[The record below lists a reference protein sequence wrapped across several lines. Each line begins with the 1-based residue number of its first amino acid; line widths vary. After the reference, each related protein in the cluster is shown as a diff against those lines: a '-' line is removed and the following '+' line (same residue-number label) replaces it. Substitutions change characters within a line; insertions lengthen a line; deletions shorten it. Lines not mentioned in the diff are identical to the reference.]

1 MRKIASLCAFL
12 MLHVLAI
19 GQERTVTGTI
29 LDASGSP
36 VPFATVTETGTKN
49 GVSADVNGTFS
60 IKIPAN
66 ARLTIS
72 ASGFATQTVT
82 PTGNQVGV
90 SLARAEGSLEEVVV
104 TALGQSR
111 SKAKVGYAV
120 TTVNNEALNRS
131 SPTNPLDA
139 LAGRVPG
146 ANISKTGGPGSSSKV
161 ILRGFGVIAG
171 ASNSPLYVIDGI
183 PLTDARF
190 GANNNYDFGQTI
202 SDINP
207 NDIESVTILKGTA
220 AASLYGSQARNGAI
234 MITTRK
240 GKSGKLRVDY
250 AGSVNFSRVG
260 KLPDMQED
268 FGQGWSGVFILSENG
283 SWGPKMDGQ
292 DRLWGSVVDNSQLLK
307 PFSFQKDNIRDFYDT
322 GYELSNSV
330 ALSGGNETTNFY
342 FSFNNVY
349 SDGVIPTNTDFFG
362 RNTLALRTSSKFD
375 NFTINTSLNY
385 SKRRMNSPYTGQA
398 GSDGASLFE
407 ELLQIPV
414 DIRIT
419 DFKDYKNK
427 FFNVDNYFTPFAEN
441 PYYPL
446 YENRATQSSD
456 RFFGNL
462 DLGYKINQHFS
473 AQLRIGAD
481 YTSARTFSYKA
492 VNAPKIGSWNGT
504 NPTNP
509 EGQSRAVDIGS
520 VSEGTNY
527 FGVINGDFILKYNTS
542 LNSDLSL
549 EALAG
554 YNFYQQDQ
562 KAVTAGI
569 TNLLIPGFYNLSNT
583 TDPPT
588 TADATQHRRSMG
600 VYGQAIVGFRDQLF
614 LTLNARNDWSS
625 TLPIDNNTTFYP
637 GANLAWVASQTL
649 GLDQSKVSL
658 LKVRAGY
665 GKTGADPNV
674 YLTDQLL
681 TIGSVNLPFGTISF
695 PFNGISGFGISNTIA
710 NPGLKPIVTTE
721 AELGIEAR
729 FFRNRLGIDAAVYD
743 KRTKDQIFTVPIPPS
758 SGYTGIVQNLG
769 EVSNKGVE
777 IALDGKPI
785 QTGNFTWNSI
795 VTFSKNWNK
804 VEELNGGPE
813 FVQLTTTYDAEMR
826 AYPGRNMFGIYAP
839 VPLMTD
845 DGKVVINEVTGVP
858 FVADEKG
865 YYGNADLDYMA
876 GWANT
881 FTYKNVSLS
890 FVFDYRKGGIM
901 YTGTGDLLQFTGN
914 GYVTTYND
922 RRPFIIPNSVSWDG
936 TSVDGSGKP
945 IYNENITPI
954 LEDSYDAYW
963 YHTTNK
969 AMAYNKRFFD
979 RSFLKLRDV
988 TLSYKLPQSW
998 SSKIRAT
1005 GVTVSVFATN
1015 FLLWTPESNVYI
1027 DPEATNLGNDIT
1039 SQFGEF
1045 RTAPTSK
1052 QFGVSLKASF

>member
-1 MRKIASLCAFL
+1 MRKIASLCAFI
-12 MLHVLAI
+12 MLHLLAF

-29 LDASGSP
+29 RDASGSP
-36 VPFATVTETGTKN
+36 IPFASVTETGARN
-49 GVSADVNGTFS
+49 GVSADVNGNFS
-60 IKIPAN
+60 IKLPAN
-66 ARLTIS
+66 ASLTIS
-72 ASGFATQTVT
+72 AAGFVPQTIT
-82 PTGNQVGV
+82 PTDNTVSV
-90 SLARAEGSLEEVVV
+90 SLVKAEGNLEEVVV

-111 SKAKVGYAV
+111 AKSKVGYA
-120 TTVNNEALNRS
+120 TTTITNEVLNRA
-131 SPTNPLDA
+131 SPVNPLDA
-139 LAGRVPG
+139 LAGRVAG
-146 ANISKTGGPGSSSKV
+146 ANISKTGGPGSSTKV
-161 ILRGFGVIAG
+161 ILRGYGIIAG
-171 ASNSPLYVIDGI
+171 APNSPLYVIDGI

-207 NDIESVTILKGTA
+207 NDIESVDILRGTA

-234 MITTRK
+234 MITTKK
-240 GKSGKLRVDY
+240 GKSGKLRIDY
-250 AGSVNFSRVG
+250 AGAVNFSRVG
-260 KLPDMQED
+260 KLPDMQET

-283 SWGPKMDGQ
+283 SWGPKMDGRE
-292 DRLWGSVVDNSQLLK
+292 RLWGSVVDNSQLLK
-307 PFSFQKDNIRDFYDT
+307 PFSFQEDNIRDFYDT
-322 GYELSNSV
+322 GVEFSNSV
-330 ALSGGNETTNFY
+330 SLSGGNETTNFY
-342 FSFNNVY
+342 FSYNNVY

-362 RNTLALRTSSKFD
+362 RNTLALRTNSKFD

-385 SKRRMNSPYTGQA
+385 SKRRLNAPFTGQG
-398 GSDGASLFE
+398 GSDGASVFE
-407 ELLQIPV
+407 EILQIPV
-414 DIRIT
+414 DIRIS
-419 DFKDYKNK
+419 DLRDYKNK
-427 FFNVDNYFTPFAEN
+427 FFNVDNYFTPFSEN

-446 YENRATQSSD
+446 YENRATQSAD
-456 RFFGNL
+456 RFFGNV
-462 DLGYKINQHFS
+462 DLQYKFTPQLS

-481 YTSARTFSYKA
+481 FTSARTFAYKA
-492 VNAPKIGSWNGT
+492 VNVPKIGSWNGT

-509 EGQSRAVDIGS
+509 EGQSRAADIGS

-527 FGVINGDFILKYNTS
+527 YGVINGDFILKYNTS
-542 LNSDLSL
+542 LNSDLTL

-554 YNFYQQDQ
+554 YNYYQQDQ
-562 KAVTAGI
+562 KAVSAAI
-569 TNLLIPGFYNLSNT
+569 TTLLIPGFYNLSNST
-583 TDPPT
+583 EPPT
-588 TADATQHRRSMG
+588 ATNTTQQRRTMG
-600 VYGQAIVGFRDQLF
+600 VYGQAILGFKDQLY

-625 TLPIDNNTTFYP
+625 TLPIDNNNNFYP
-637 GANLAWVASQTL
+637 GANLAWVVSRTL
-649 GLDQSKVSL
+649 GFDQNKISL
-658 LKVRAGY
+658 LKLRAGY

-674 YLTDQLL
+674 YLTDQVLSL
-681 TIGSVNLPFGTISF
+681 GSVTLPFGSIAF
-695 PFNGISGFGISNTIA
+695 PFNGVSGFGISNTIA

-743 KRTKDQIFTVPIPPS
+743 KRTKDQIFTVPISPG

-777 IALDGKPI
+777 LALDGKPI
-785 QTGNFTWNSI
+785 VTGDFTWNTM

-804 VEELNGGPE
+804 VVELNGGPE

-826 AYPGRNMFGIYAP
+826 AYPGKNMFGIYAP
-839 VPLMTD
+839 VPVMTD
-845 DGKVVINEVTGVP
+845 DGKLVVNEVTGVP

-865 YYGNADLDYMA
+865 YYGKADYDYMA

-881 FTYKNVSLS
+881 FAYKNFQLS
-890 FVFDYRKGGIM
+890 FTFDYRKGGIM

-914 GYVTTYND
+914 GWVTTYND

-945 IYNENITPI
+945 IYTENITPI

-969 AMAYNKRFFD
+969 AMAYYKRFFD

-998 SSKIRAT
+998 ASKIRST
-1005 GVTVSVFATN
+1005 NLTVSLYATN
-1015 FLLWTPESNVYI
+1015 FLLWTPESNVYT

-1045 RTAPTSK
+1045 RTAPTSR
-1052 QFGVSLKASF
+1052 QYGISLKASF